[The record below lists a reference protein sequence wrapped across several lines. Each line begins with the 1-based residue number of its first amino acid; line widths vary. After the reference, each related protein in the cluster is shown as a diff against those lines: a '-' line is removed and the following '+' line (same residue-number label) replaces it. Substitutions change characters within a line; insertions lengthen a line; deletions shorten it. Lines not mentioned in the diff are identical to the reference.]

1 MIESLHEGYEEE
13 EARASPSTLSMKL
26 TDENLTLAEL
36 ANGGTAR
43 CPARTLHCSH
53 PQHIRNPPRA
63 VLRTQYPLHDACGAC

>member
-43 CPARTLHCSH
+43 CPARTLHC
-53 PQHIRNPPRA
+53 
-63 VLRTQYPLHDACGAC
+63 